1 MAKMDK
7 GAKYD
12 MTNKKRKR
20 AGHKKGSVSHENR
33 HIRRQITPKK
43 TPENRLKQIVP
54 TDK

>member
-1 MAKMDK
+1 MAKIDK

-20 AGHKKGSVSHENR
+20 AGQKKGSVSHENR